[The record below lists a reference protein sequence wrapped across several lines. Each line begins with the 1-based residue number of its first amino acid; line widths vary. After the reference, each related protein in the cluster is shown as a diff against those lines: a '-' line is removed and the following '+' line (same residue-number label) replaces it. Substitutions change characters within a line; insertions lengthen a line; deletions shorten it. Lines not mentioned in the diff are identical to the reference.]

1 MLDATKLASIRVPLP
16 GGADVTLPLFKRP
29 GTKGAAPQ
37 FTRSCVVYGKNGTG
51 KSTISRTL
59 RTEPRKAEFLDLS
72 DAPIEVDF
80 EDAERANIFVY
91 DEDYVRETF
100 LELDLPHLPPI
111 VLLGQAAETMREEER
126 LSRVLDAATKT
137 RDGLEAALNAK
148 ERAREELKEEL
159 GDRVRGKTETS
170 KGSWKKRSKGY
181 RPDGQH
187 AYVTDSVISNVK
199 GRASKLGPG
208 SKMGDHLEAEFEAL
222 VSKIRVAQDQER
234 VSWERPALTVPVDTQ
249 RIARCFET
257 VASSANEASLSLSEL
272 EQRVADAGVG
282 ASVLKERL
290 SSVFGGTGAFCP
302 TCFQDIS
309 ADFSNLARAAI
320 QKYLDELAQN
330 EALQNLAQLEITWRP
345 AVKLPT
351 EAFEDNGARECVRAA
366 TDLLISQIEGIN
378 ESIRRKVDRPQEVV
392 PLDPAPFQDALEELD
407 RALAELERAVTEHNR
422 NFADVETLRLK
433 AKTLNTKI
441 ASYEVLD
448 IVQKMTKA
456 DSELA
461 STKAEWEKADAE
473 VASRAETLEELRE
486 TRRSSKR
493 AAVEVN
499 KLLHIA
505 YGEGGLRLH
514 ATGEGYLVVNRSRD
528 VAPRHLSTGERN
540 VLSLCY
546 YIVEVANG
554 REYERAFSSNQL
566 LLLDDPISSFDQDNK
581 YGVTAL
587 LLWLAS
593 QCAKKKSETKLAVF
607 THDLSVA
614 YELSKGFKGANN
626 NNLELTLTFG
636 AAKMDNFEH
645 HDYYSE
651 YLARMLEFATA
662 EASAGALPRIDPNNT
677 RKVWEAFATFEL
689 GDNPTNAITSKK
701 VRSYFEALGTNH
713 QAFLE
718 AYPGRVFIHADSH
731 SETNVRYWDFHLQ
744 PALRPEDNQRF
755 VREILCFMHVVSP
768 LHIASRLGRN
778 LDKAREINAQ
788 LDRLVATVLN
798 AAEAEMS
805 TTAP

>member
-111 VLLGQAAETMREEER
+111 VLLGQAAGTAREEER
-126 LSRVLDAATKT
+126 LSGELAAATQTRDNLRATLDAK
-137 RDGLEAALNAK
+137 K
-148 ERAREELKEEL
+148 RAREGLEEDL
-159 GDRVRGKTETS
+159 RERLRGKRGTS
-170 KGSWKKRSKGY
+170 QGSWQKRSREHRHDNQQAKVM
-181 RPDGQH
+181 PSVVDDVKWH
-187 AYVTDSVISNVK
+187 A
-199 GRASKLGPG
+199 GKLGPH
-208 SKMGDHLEAEFEAL
+208 SNMDAQLEAEYGAL
-222 VSKIRVAQDQER
+222 VEKISVVQNQKLVD
-234 VSWERPALTVPVDTQ
+234 WERPALTAPIDTQ
-249 RIARCFET
+249 RIARHFEA
-257 VASSANEASLSLSEL
+257 VASSASKASLSSSEL
-272 EQRVADAGVG
+272 EQRVVDAGVG
-282 ASVLKERL
+282 ASELRRRL
-290 SSVFGGTGAFCP
+290 SSLYGGEEAFCP

-309 ADFSNLARAAI
+309 EDFSHVARAAI

-330 EALQNLAQLEITWRP
+330 EALQQLAQLEITWRP
-345 AVKLPT
+345 SVTLPT
-351 EAFEDNGARECVRAA
+351 EAFEDNGAREQVRAA
-366 TDLLISQIEGIN
+366 TDMLISQIEGIN
-378 ESIRRKVDRPQEVV
+378 ESIRRKVDHPQEVI
-392 PLDPAPFQDALEELD
+392 PLDQAPFQEALEELD
-407 RALAELERAVTEHNR
+407 RALAELEQAVAEHNR
-422 NFADVETLRLK
+422 CFADVETLRLK
-433 AKTLNTKI
+433 AKSLNAKI

-473 VASRAETLEELRE
+473 VASRSETLEELRE

-493 AAVEVN
+493 AAMEIN

-505 YGEGGLRLH
+505 YGGGGLRLH
-514 ATGEGYLVVNRSRD
+514 ATPEGYRVVNRATD
-528 VAPRHLSTGERN
+528 VAPWRLSTGERN

-593 QCAKKKSETKLAVF
+593 QCAKKQSETKLAVF

-614 YELSKGFKGANN
+614 YELSKGFKGVNN

-636 AAKMDNFEH
+636 AARMDNFEH

-651 YLARMLEFATA
+651 YLERMVAFATA
-662 EASAGALPRIDPNNT
+662 DASAGALPRIDPNNT

-778 LDKAREINAQ
+778 LDEAHEINAQ

-798 AAEAEMS
+798 APEAERS
-805 TTAP
+805 ATAP

>member
-16 GGADVTLPLFKRP
+16 DGASVTVPLFKRTS
-29 GTKGAAPQ
+29 TKDEGPKL
-37 FTRSCVVYGKNGTG
+37 TRSCVVYGKNGTG

-187 AYVTDSVISNVK
+187 AYVTDSVIGNVK

-309 ADFSNLARAAI
+309 EDFSNLARAAI
-320 QKYLDELAQN
+320 QRYLDDLAQN

-345 AVKLPT
+345 DITLPAET
-351 EAFEDNGARECVRAA
+351 FEDNGTRERIRTA
-366 TDLLISQIEGIN
+366 TDSLVAQIEAIN
-378 ESIRRKVDRPQEVV
+378 ESIRRKVDRPQEAVT
-392 PLDPAPFQDALEELD
+392 LDQAPFHEALAELD
-407 RALAELERAVTEHNR
+407 RALAELERAAAEHNR
-422 NFADVETLRLK
+422 TFADVGRLTRS
-433 AKTLNTKI
+433 AEELNSEI
-441 ASYEVLD
+441 ASYEVLG
-448 IVQKMTKA
+448 IVQKMAKV
-456 DSELA
+456 DGELA
-461 STKAEWEKADAE
+461 EARAECEEAAAD
-473 VASRAETLEELRE
+473 VASRAEELEALRE

-493 AAVEVN
+493 AADEVN
-499 KLLHIA
+499 KLLRIA
-505 YGEGGLRLH
+505 YGEDGPRLE
-514 ATGEGYLVVNRSRD
+514 ATTDGYLVMNRSRD

-540 VLSLCY
+540 ILSLCY
-546 YIVEVANG
+546 YIVEVADG

-593 QCAKKKSETKLAVF
+593 QCAKKGSETKLAVF

-614 YELSKGFKGANN
+614 YELSKGFTGINN
-626 NNLELTLTFG
+626 SNLELTLTFG
-636 AAKMDNFEH
+636 AARVDSFKY
-645 HDYYSE
+645 HDFYSD
-651 YLARMLEFATA
+651 YLKRMLEFATA
-662 EASAGALPRIDPNNT
+662 DASAGALPRIDPNNT

-689 GDNPTNAITSKK
+689 GENPTDAMTSEK
-701 VRSYFEALGTNH
+701 VGSCFKARGSKH
-713 QAFLE
+713 HAFFE

-731 SETNVRYWDFHLQ
+731 SETNIRYGDFLLQ
-744 PALRPEDNQRF
+744 PALHPEGNQRF
-755 VREILCFMHVVSP
+755 VREILCFMHVVAP
-768 LHIASRLGRN
+768 HHIASRLTK
-778 LDKAREINAQ
+778 KADEAHEINTR
-788 LDRLVATVLN
+788 LDQLVASVVN
-798 AAEAEMS
+798 APEAEGAA
-805 TTAP
+805 TAP